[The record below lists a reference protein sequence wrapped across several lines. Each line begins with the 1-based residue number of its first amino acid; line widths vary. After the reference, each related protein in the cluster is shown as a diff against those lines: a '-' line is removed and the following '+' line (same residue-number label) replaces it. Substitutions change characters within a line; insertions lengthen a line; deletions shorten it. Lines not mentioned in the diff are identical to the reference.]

1 MSGVQTLTKKKNLL
15 LQSRSLLQH
24 VYQNSTTMT
33 NREFLHQIHAL
44 TRELVHSAPSRALR
58 PQPHS
63 RLGGAFAS
71 RSLQTELYKV
81 SLPSLVLPT
90 SSVISTTKNK
100 KKILSFKPF
109 IKYLEHNQQR

>member
-1 MSGVQTLTKKKNLL
+1 
-15 LQSRSLLQH
+15 
-24 VYQNSTTMT
+24 MT

-71 RSLQTELYKV
+71 RSLQMELYKV
-81 SLPSLVLPT
+81 SLPSLVLST

-100 KKILSFKPF
+100 TKNIIIQAFHKILRAQSTTLNMNNTIHATQTKKQTINHSCTINKP
-109 IKYLEHNQQR
+109 